1 MSTEVIMPTLSAIA
15 LLLTALMVPA
25 MASESPAR
33 SSIVLGGGCFW
44 CVEAAFEAVPGV
56 TAAVSGYAGGTLDNP
71 TYEQV
76 CDGDTGQAEVVRVEF
91 DPAVVSLDKLL
102 DLFFHVHDPT
112 TKNSQGN
119 DHGTQ
124 YRSMIL
130 VSDAAQREVAQA
142 AIAKAQKRF
151 TRPIVTEVVNLATTG
166 AARFHEAEAYHQDYF
181 RRNPNQGYCRATI
194 PPKLEKVRKFLEHG
208 E

>member
-1 MSTEVIMPTLSAIA
+1 MPTLSAIA

-56 TAAVSGYAGGTLDNP
+56 TDAVSGYAGGTLDNP

-124 YRSMIL
+124 YRSL
-130 VSDAAQREVAQA
+130 VLIADPAQRQAAVA
-142 AIAKAQKRF
+142 AIARAQTRF
-151 TRPIVTEVVNLATTG
+151 TRPIVTEVVDLATAG
-166 AARFHEAEAYHQDYF
+166 PARFHRAEEYHQDYF
-181 RRNPNQGYCRATI
+181 KRNPNQGYCRATI

>member
-1 MSTEVIMPTLSAIA
+1 MPTLSAIA

-25 MASESPAR
+25 MASESPVR

-112 TKNSQGN
+112 TRDRQGN
-119 DHGTQ
+119 DSGTQ
-124 YRSMIL
+124 YRSLIL
-130 VSDAAQREVAQA
+130 VADAAQRQAAVA
-142 AIAKAQKRF
+142 AIARAQPRWPN
-151 TRPIVTEVVNLATTG
+151 PIVTTVVDLASTG
-166 AARFHEAEAYHQDYF
+166 PARFHRAEEYHQDYF
-181 RRNPNQGYCRATI
+181 KRNPNQGYCRAVI